1 VKDTRVEGLAAL
13 PAPTMKDRT
22 MDAAAKTTREERRWV
37 LLWAVL
43 IVGLTCLPYLLSW
56 WLAPADTQY
65 TGLLIN
71 HFDGES
77 YYAKMQ
83 QGARGDWLFHLA
95 FTPEPHDGAFIFT
108 FYLALGRLAAILGL
122 PIPLIYHLARIVC
135 GLFLLVVAYRF
146 ISRFLEKV
154 QSRRAAFL
162 LLGFSAGFGWLL
174 APLGVIIAD
183 LWVVEG
189 FTFLSILANPH
200 FPLAIGL
207 MLLLFINVLDA
218 SPPNIIPAT
227 ERAAAGRQTMIRL
240 LDSAGLG
247 LLLAVIQPFAVP
259 IALAVLAVY
268 LGILALREHR
278 LPGIGILITGVAA
291 ASAAPIMLYD
301 LYVYNANP
309 ALVAWSAQN
318 LTPSLPPWDYA
329 LGYGL
334 ILFLAVGGV
343 AIAVRRRVH
352 TDLFLLAW
360 VGCVMVLL
368 YVPFALQR
376 RFITGL
382 HVPLTLLAALGLEQ
396 IVWPRVRAR
405 RRGLVTGLLVSFTAL
420 TNLFVPL
427 ITVAGV
433 AQGRHPLVMTAD
445 EAGAFAW
452 LHDNSAW
459 TDTVL
464 APPDS
469 GVFVPAWAGNRVVY
483 GHPFET
489 IDAGMKEGEAAHFYS
504 PEATTA
510 ERRDLLKR
518 YGVRYVL
525 VPSLTPTLALPSL
538 DLTPVWTQGDA
549 VLYRV
554 GAHR

>member
-1 VKDTRVEGLAAL
+1 MLDF
-13 PAPTMKDRT
+13 MS
-22 MDAAAKTTREERRWV
+22 KTERRWAV
-37 LLWAVL
+37 RWAA
-43 IVGLTCLPYLLSW
+43 IVVALTCLPYLLAW

-108 FYLALGRLAAILGL
+108 FYLALGHLAAILGL
-122 PIPLIYHLARIVC
+122 PIPLIYHLARIVA
-135 GLFLLVVAYRF
+135 GLFFLVVAYGF

-174 APLGVIIAD
+174 APMGVIVAD

-207 MLLLFINVLDA
+207 MLLLFICVLDA
-218 SPPNIIPAT
+218 SPPRPTLPA
-227 ERAAAGRQTMIRL
+227 ERSTAVLPTMIRL
-240 LDSAGLG
+240 LGAAGLG

-259 IALAVLAVY
+259 VALVVLAAY
-268 LGILALREHR
+268 LAILTLRDRR
-278 LPGIGILITGVAA
+278 LPGSGVLIIGVAA
-291 ASAAPIMLYD
+291 AGAAPIMLYD

-309 ALVAWSAQN
+309 ALAAWSAQN
-318 LTPSLPPWDYA
+318 LTPSLPPWNYA

-334 ILFLAVGGV
+334 ILLLAIGGIG
-343 AIAVRRRVH
+343 IALRRRESA
-352 TDLFLLAW
+352 DLFLLSW
-360 VGCVMVLL
+360 VGSIAVLL

-382 HVPLTLLAALGLEQ
+382 HVPLTLLAAIGLEQ
-396 IVWPRVRAR
+396 IVWPRLRAR
-405 RRGLVTGLLVSFTAL
+405 RRALVTGLIVGFSAL
-420 TNLFVPL
+420 TSLFVPL
-427 ITVAGV
+427 VAVAGV
-433 AQGRHPLVMTAD
+433 AQGQPPLVMTRD
-445 EAGAFAW
+445 EADACAW
-452 LHDNSAW
+452 LGENTPW

-464 APPDS
+464 TPPES
-469 GVFVPAWAGNRVVY
+469 GQFIPAWASNRVVY

-489 IDAGMKEGEAAHFYS
+489 IEAESKREESAHFFS
-504 PEATTA
+504 PDATVGD
-510 ERRDLLKR
+510 RRALLDQ
-518 YGVRYVL
+518 YGVRYVFVHPL
-525 VPSLTPTLALPSL
+525 SIDLDAAALGLTPA
-538 DLTPVWTQGDA
+538 WTGRDA
-549 VLYRV
+549 VLYHVEAAR
-554 GAHR
+554 